1 MGDVFDTDRSVNQH
15 EYVTYTMSGKCSKNI
30 EYTV

>member
-1 MGDVFDTDRSVNQH
+1 MDNVFDTDRPVNRQG
-15 EYVTYTMSGKCSKNI
+15 YVTYTMSGKCSKNI

>member
-1 MGDVFDTDRSVNQH
+1 MGDVSDTDRPVNQQG
-15 EYVTYTMSGKCSKNI
+15 YVTYTMSGKCSKNI